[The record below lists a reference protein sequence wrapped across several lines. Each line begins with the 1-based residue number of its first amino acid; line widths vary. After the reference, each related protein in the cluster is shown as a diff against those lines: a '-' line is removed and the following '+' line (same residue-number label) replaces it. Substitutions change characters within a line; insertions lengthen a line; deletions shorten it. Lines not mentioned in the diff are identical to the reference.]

1 MNSAIFN
8 TRHLSMLKPWFI
20 FPLVV
25 GWALL
30 SSALNAQES
39 TMSKPVQDLL
49 KQADR
54 LVEQGPLQFVHAE
67 TLYEEALAL
76 APDDPYVNACMGLCQ
91 LNGPHR
97 QKALTYFMKARVAAP
112 ETPHI
117 HFLTAYALQLN
128 ARWDEAI
135 AAFEEHKKA
144 TAFQDPEP
152 LYNTADKHIA
162 ECRNGRA
169 LMAMPKHVRVENMG
183 PRINSEQAD
192 YGALITA
199 DGASLFFTSRRP
211 PQAGAKVNKNTQE
224 YFEDVYSSV
233 QLEGQWTAAE
243 AIPPPVNTIGNDA
256 SVGLFNDG
264 RTMLVYRDHE
274 GNGDLYESRRTGDSW
289 SEPKALGMNVNT
301 RNHESSAWFSFD
313 RQWLYFVSDRPDD
326 NVGGQDIY
334 RCHWE
339 EQAQDWGTAENLGPT
354 INSIHDEE
362 GVFVH
367 PDGRT
372 IYFSSKGHNTMGGY
386 DVFRSVYE
394 NGRWSAPENMGWP
407 VNTPDD
413 DLFFVLTA
421 NGNVGYLSSL
431 RADGLGED
439 DLYSVTFLPEE
450 PIGELTANAAGAAPV
465 AEELPST
472 VLLKGR
478 IKELRELAGIEASI
492 ELMDLSDASLVARFT
507 SDAATGEYIVAV
519 PAGRDYAMYVKADGF
534 LVHSENIHVPTGTR
548 NMEVAMD
555 ITMEPLEAG
564 HQATM
569 RNLFFAT
576 ASAVL
581 EGTSIAELNE
591 LKDLLT
597 TNATLR
603 LEISGHT
610 DSDGSAAFNQK
621 LSEDRAIA
629 VRDQLVQQGVDASRL
644 VAIGK
649 GDTLPVAPNDS
660 DANKALNRRT
670 EIKVL

>member
-1 MNSAIFN
+1 
-8 TRHLSMLKPWFI
+8 MLKLWSI
-20 FPLVV
+20 VPLVV
-25 GWALL
+25 SCALL
-30 SSALNAQES
+30 SSALIAQDGA
-39 TMSKPVQDLL
+39 MSKPVQDLV

-54 LVEQGPLQFVHAE
+54 LAEQGPLQFVHAE

-76 APDDPYVNACMGLCQ
+76 APDDADVNAHMGLCQ

-97 QKALTYFMKARVAAP
+97 YNSLSYFMKVRAVAP

-135 AAFEEHKKA
+135 AAFEQHKKA

-169 LMAMPKHVRVENMG
+169 LMAAPRHVRVENMG
-183 PRINSEQAD
+183 SRINSEQAD

-211 PQAGAKVNKNTQE
+211 PKVGAKVNKNTQE
-224 YFEDVYSSV
+224 YFEDVYSSALV
-233 QLEGQWTAAE
+233 GGQWTSAQ
-243 AIPPPVNTIGNDA
+243 AIAPPVNTIGNDA

-289 SEPKALGMNVNT
+289 SELKVLGMNVNT

-326 NVGGQDIY
+326 NIGGQDIY
-334 RCHWE
+334 RSHWE
-339 EQAQDWGTAENLGPT
+339 EQAQDWGAAENLGPT

-421 NGNVGYLSSL
+421 NGSVGYLSSL

-439 DLYSVTFLPEE
+439 DLYSVTFLQEKAM
-450 PIGELTANAAGAAPV
+450 GELTANAAGAAPV
-465 AEELPST
+465 AEELSST

-507 SDAATGEYIVAV
+507 SDAVTGEYMVAV
-519 PAGRDYAMYVKADGF
+519 PAGHDYAMYVKADGF
-534 LVHSENIHVPTGTR
+534 LVHSENIHVPNGIR
-548 NMEVAMD
+548 NMEVAID
-555 ITMEPLEAG
+555 VTMEPLESG
-564 HQATM
+564 NRVTM
-569 RNLFFAT
+569 KNLFFAT
-576 ASAVL
+576 ASADL
-581 EGTSIAELNE
+581 EGSSLSELNQ
-591 LKDLLT
+591 LLDLLT
-597 TNATLR
+597 KNTDLR

-610 DSDGSAAFNQK
+610 DSDGTAAFNQK
-621 LSEDRAIA
+621 LSDMRATA
-629 VRDQLVQQGVDASRL
+629 VRDHLVQHGVDAARL
-644 VAIGK
+644 IAIGK
-649 GDTLPVAPNDS
+649 GDTMPVVPNDS
-660 DANKALNRRT
+660 DANKAQNRRT